1 MVYRTI
7 DAVGDLEEPIRRL
20 AVEEPPEKGYP
31 LPFPVAIAAAAAV
44 SGGLPAGPLAPRG
57 PGPADRAL
65 AGGQPAC
72 PWRRQ
77 RSGPV
82 LPPATD
88 PTPAPTRQ
96 RLLPRTPAG
105 SGAPPA
111 RRAPSR
117 IAGGGGQCRGGIRP
131 ARVSP
136 SSRNFCFLGFFA
148 LQFFFWV
155 FEVAEKEAEGAREE
169 GGGRKTEGRR

>member
-1 MVYRTI
+1 LNSGANIARGTNERGYRTI

-20 AVEEPPEKGYP
+20 PVEEPPEEGHP
-31 LPFPVAIAAAAAV
+31 LPFPAAVAVAAV

-65 AGGQPAC
+65 ARGQPAC

-96 RLLPRTPAG
+96 RPLPRTPAIG
-105 SGAPPA
+105 RATRPPSPVANRGRAGAGNAPAESGQLGFRP
-111 RRAPSR
+111 RR
-117 IAGGGGQCRGGIRP
+117 GIFF
-131 ARVSP
+131 S
-136 SSRNFCFLGFFA
+136 FFFA
-148 LQFFFWV
+148 LQKKFLGV
-155 FEVAEKEAEGAREE
+155 
-169 GGGRKTEGRR
+169 